1 MKKLAILL
9 ISMFLFSTS
18 AEAQIFKKLKK
29 KIERKV
35 EDKVTDKVSD
45 KAADETDNMMEN
57 MMGNQMNNAMMPMG
71 GEKVSTE
78 EIPAQYDFDWKYNAM
93 VKTTQGDMEM
103 SYRLKNNAPYMG
115 IEMPQAA
122 NMFMVMDTKN
132 NLMAMFFNSEENK
145 MLMASRLNT
154 SETQDDED
162 FYKDAEIREIEGKT
176 ILGYNCK
183 GYEVETDGHLFKFY
197 VTHEAD
203 VSFTKMYQQEKSRMP
218 PAIAEE
224 LLKNGEG
231 LMLEM
236 QMVDKK
242 DPKNNA
248 TMLCTG
254 LNKEAFNINK
264 ANYRSMY
271 GN

>member
-1 MKKLAILL
+1 
-9 ISMFLFSTS
+9 
-18 AEAQIFKKLKK
+18 
-29 KIERKV
+29 
-35 EDKVTDKVSD
+35 
-45 KAADETDNMMEN
+45 
-57 MMGNQMNNAMMPMG
+57 MMGSQMNSAMLPMG

-78 EIPAQYDFDWKYNAM
+78 EIPAHYKFDWKYDARI
-93 VKTTQGDMEM
+93 KTSQGDMEM

-122 NMFMVMDTKN
+122 NIFMVMDTKN

-154 SETQDDED
+154 AETQDDKD
-162 FYKDAEIREIEGKT
+162 FYKDAEIREIKGKT
-176 ILGYNCK
+176 ILNYNCQ
-183 GYEVETDGHLFKFY
+183 GYEVETDGHLFRFY
-197 VTHEAD
+197 ITHEAD

-218 PAIAEE
+218 PGIAEE

-236 QMVDKK
+236 QMIDKK
-242 DPKNNA
+242 DSKNNA
-248 TMLCTG
+248 TMICTS
-254 LNKEAFNINK
+254 LNKEAFDISK